1 MEECVSLSGLQEQ
14 PESVTGPGGACRESW
29 ARVVPCERGPSP
41 VSGRGPPSATIDSFC
56 LDSVRCLKRIKTD
69 DRRLTLDA
77 NEWRSPD
84 KSEDRNDKFGPQ
96 QSYSLATLS
105 FTPQDWPIL
114 GERTTTCD
122 CKPGQTLRVWGH
134 VAFPTNTLPNL
145 TMGQFRP

>member
-1 MEECVSLSGLQEQ
+1 MSLCRSSPLGVCSFCAVLVHVLYSTIV
-14 PESVTGPGGACRESW
+14 PYPSVTDPA
-29 ARVVPCERGPSP
+29 
-41 VSGRGPPSATIDSFC
+41 
-56 LDSVRCLKRIKTD
+56 
-69 DRRLTLDA
+69 TLDA

-122 CKPGQTLRVWGH
+122 CKPGQTREFGDMLHSHKHTSKLNHGTVSTLTKGRDNIAPWERKVWCSCKGRPE
-134 VAFPTNTLPNL
+134 VDPNRR
-145 TMGQFRP
+145 TQVY